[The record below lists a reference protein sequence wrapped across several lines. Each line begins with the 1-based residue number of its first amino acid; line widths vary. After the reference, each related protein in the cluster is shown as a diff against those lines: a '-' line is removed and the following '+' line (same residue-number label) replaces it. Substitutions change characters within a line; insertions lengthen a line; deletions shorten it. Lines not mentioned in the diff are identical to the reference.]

1 MNASTSAP
9 AAQTNRRGFVIIF
22 ACLAGALG
30 ILFFK
35 SFLPGQVLYSNDGPL
50 GAISTQAGKL
60 PSGFLGVWQ
69 DLNWFGAESIAAP
82 PDFSLLVATLIG
94 PVGYAKFFAAISLFV
109 LGLGAWFFFRQLRL
123 APLACVLGGLAAA
136 LNSEFFSASAWGV
149 VAQPVCFAANYFALA
164 ALARPSARHQW
175 LRYILAGFA
184 VGWGIMEGFD
194 IGAIFSLFVA
204 AYVVFQSCNAGE
216 KPALLP
222 KLGWGMV
229 RVGVVAVCAA
239 FIAFQAINVL
249 VGTQI
254 KGVAGTAQDEKTK
267 EARWSEASMWSVPPG
282 EILQV
287 IIPGIYGYRMNGWQ
301 MYNDDE
307 PFFPSAYWGSMGDL
321 PQVHEVRQGL
331 ASSNEQT
338 RAQAEAVAKSVPPGS
353 WHFSGGG
360 FYAGVLVVLV
370 AIWGVAQSFRKKGSP
385 FTVPQRRSIRF
396 WLVMAFVALLLALGR
411 YAPFYHM
418 FYALPYVSTIRIPG
432 KFLHVFSWSLVIL
445 FAYGVHGLSRAYLQ
459 TSLPTT
465 KGVKAELKNW
475 WRTAAGFDK
484 KWTVGCLL
492 AIGAATLGWMIYAS
506 SRPELEHFLEH
517 VGFDN
522 VTAPQVA
529 AFSLRA
535 VGWFV
540 LFLVLSVGL
549 LTLILSGQFSGPR
562 AKWAGVL
569 LGLLLVVDLGRA
581 DHPWL
586 VYWNY
591 TYKYASNPIIDLLR
605 DKPYE
610 HRVAIPPFSEMPN
623 RAFADFFGFYHYEWK
638 QNLFPYYNI
647 QNLEVVQEPRP
658 PVDNVLFRQ
667 AIGTKFLREWELT
680 NTRYVIGP
688 KEYQPGVDFVAA
700 LNQQFGPEKKRF
712 RTLQTFDLAPKQ
724 GREPRSY
731 QDLTAVT
738 NGPGSLALIEFT
750 GALPRAQ
757 LYSNWNVLTN
767 DEITLK
773 ELISTNFD
781 PHQTVLV
788 ADSIPAPPAS
798 SANQPAGT
806 VRIKDNYQPKR
817 VELEADAK
825 APSLLLL
832 NDKYNPHWKVTVD
845 GKPET
850 LLRCNFIMRGVYLRA
865 GQHTVVFTYEPP
877 IKGLYVSFA
886 AIALGFVLL
895 GFVAVSR
902 PGEEDPSPAPSSA
915 PAISSN
921 PKKEKQKTPEKSR
934 AGK

>member
-1 MNASTSAP
+1 MNASNSAS
-9 AAQTNRRGFVIIF
+9 ATQTNHRGFVIIF

-60 PSGFLGVWQ
+60 PGGFLGVWQ
-69 DLNWFGAESIAAP
+69 DLNWIGAESIAAP

-94 PVGYAKFFAAISLFV
+94 PVGYAKFFAAISLFI

-123 APLACVLGGLAAA
+123 APIACILGGLAAA
-136 LNSEFFSASAWGV
+136 LNSQFFSASAWGV

-164 ALARPSARHQW
+164 ALANPSARHPW
-175 LRYILAGFA
+175 VRYILAGFA

-204 AYVVFQSCNAGE
+204 AYVVFQSCNAGDQ
-216 KPALLP
+216 PALLP
-222 KLGWGMV
+222 KLGWGML

-239 FIAFQAINVL
+239 FIALQAINVL

-254 KGVAGTAQDEKTK
+254 KGVAGTAQDEETK
-267 EARWSEASMWSVPPG
+267 KAHWFQATMWSVPPA
-282 EILQV
+282 ETLQI
-287 IIPGIYGYRMNGWQ
+287 IIPGIYGYRMNGWA

-307 PFFPSAYWGSMGDL
+307 PFFPSAYWGSMGDA
-321 PQVHEVRQGL
+321 PEVHEVRKGL
-331 ASSNEQT
+331 ASSNEHT
-338 RAQAEAVAKSVPPGS
+338 RAQAEAMAKNVNAGS

-360 FYAGVLVVLV
+360 FYAGVLVALV

-385 FTVPQRRSIRF
+385 FTLLQRRSIWF
-396 WLVMAFVALLLALGR
+396 WLLMAIIALLLSFGR
-411 YAPFYHM
+411 YAPFYHL

-459 TSLPTT
+459 TAIPTV
-465 KGVKAELKNW
+465 KGVKAQLKNW
-475 WRTAAGFDK
+475 WRTAAAFDK
-484 KWTVGCLL
+484 KWTIGCLL
-492 AIGAATLGWMIYAS
+492 AIGAGVLGWMIYAS
-506 SRPELEHFLEH
+506 SRPDLEHFLEH
-517 VGFDN
+517 VGFDD

-529 AFSLRA
+529 AFSLQA
-535 VGWFV
+535 VGWFI

-569 LGLLLVVDLGRA
+569 LGLLLVIDLGRA
-581 DHPWL
+581 DRPWL
-586 VYWNY
+586 VYWDY

-610 HRVAIPPFSEMPN
+610 HRVALQPFTNVPN
-623 RAFADFFGFYHYEWK
+623 RAFTDFYGFYHYEWK

-667 AIGTKFLREWELT
+667 AIGAEFLREWELT

-688 KEYQPGVDFVAA
+688 KEAKPGVDFVTA
-700 LNQQFGPEKKRF
+700 LNQQFDPVKQRF
-712 RTLQTFDLAPKQ
+712 RILQSFDLAPKQ
-724 GREPRSY
+724 GHELHSY

-738 NGPGSLALIEFT
+738 NGAGSLALIEFT

-757 LYSNWNVLTN
+757 LYANWSVNTN
-767 DEITLK
+767 DDATLK
-773 ELISTNFD
+773 ELTSTNFD

-788 ADSIPAPPAS
+788 ADSVPAPAGA
-798 SANQPAGT
+798 SANQSAGA

-817 VELEADAK
+817 IELEADAK
-825 APSLLLL
+825 TPSVLLL

-845 GKPET
+845 GKSET
-850 LLRCNFIMRGVYLRA
+850 MLRCNFIMRGVYLPP
-865 GQHTVVFTYEPP
+865 GQHTVVFSYEPP
-877 IKGLYVSFA
+877 IKGLYVSLA

-895 GFVAVSR
+895 GFVAFSK
-902 PGEEDPSPAPSSA
+902 PGEEEASPAPA
-915 PAISSN
+915 PAINSN
-921 PKKEKQKTPEKSR
+921 PKKEKQKMPEKNR
-934 AGK
+934 VGK